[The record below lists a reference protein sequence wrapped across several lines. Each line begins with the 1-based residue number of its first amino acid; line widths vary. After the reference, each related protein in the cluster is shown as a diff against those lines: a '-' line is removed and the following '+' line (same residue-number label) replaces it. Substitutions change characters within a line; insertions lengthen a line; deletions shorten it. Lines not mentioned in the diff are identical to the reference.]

1 MKMKY
6 KNKGDQVR
14 ESTTFIYKILYI
26 CSLFLFLFV
35 L

>member
-1 MKMKY
+1 MKIKY

-26 CSLFLFLFV
+26 YICSLFLFV